1 MKNQIEFISDEA
13 FFSLALAEDLGDGD
27 VTALCCLK
35 EGIRGEA
42 IIRCK
47 EDGIIS
53 GIQHAA
59 SVFLVCHPDI
69 KMKWHVRDGDVVSN
83 GKVIVNLEGDLRALL
98 SAERVAL
105 NIMQRMSGIATLTHR
120 AVQRIAGTGAILLDT
135 RKTTPLFRRFEKE
148 AVRHGGGQNHRFGL
162 FDMILIK
169 DNHIDYCGSPE
180 AAISQALEYRKKNN
194 PNLKIEVETRSLEE
208 VQRVLAMPAVDR
220 IMFDNFSP
228 DLMREAVNLVGKVCE
243 TEASGGIHLDNV
255 LEYARTGVNYISL
268 GMLTHSYKSLDLSM
282 VCK

>member
-27 VTALCCLK
+27 VTSLSCLQ
-35 EGIRGEA
+35 EGLRGEA
-42 IIRCK
+42 FIRCK

-53 GIQHAA
+53 GVRHAS
-59 SVFLVCHPDI
+59 SVFLLCHPDI
-69 KMKWHVRDGDVVSN
+69 KMQWHVQDGDSVRS
-83 GKVIVNLEGDLRALL
+83 GQVIVNLEGELRALL
-98 SAERVAL
+98 SAERLAL
-105 NIMQRMSGIATLTHR
+105 NIMQRMSGIATQTHK
-120 AVQRIAGTGAILLDT
+120 AVQTIAGTGAIVLDT

-148 AVRHGGGQNHRFGL
+148 AVRHGGGQNHRVGL

-169 DNHIDYCGSPE
+169 DNHIDFCGSPE
-180 AAISQALEYRKKNN
+180 LAISKALEYRKKHN
-194 PNLKIEVETRSLEE
+194 PDLKIEIETRSLED
-208 VQRVLAMPAVDR
+208 VQRVLALNAVDR

-228 DLMREAVNLVGKVCE
+228 ERMHEAVQLVGKACE
-243 TEASGGIHLDNV
+243 TEASGGIHLNNI